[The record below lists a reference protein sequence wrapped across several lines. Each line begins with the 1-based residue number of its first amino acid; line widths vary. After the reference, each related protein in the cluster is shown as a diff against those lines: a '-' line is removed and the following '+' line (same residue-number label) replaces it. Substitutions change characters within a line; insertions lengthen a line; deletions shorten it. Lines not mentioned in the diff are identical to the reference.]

1 MRGTYHKNMR
11 VYRKT
16 IANVERSV
24 RREAERNA
32 LSELLEEALGEGVAL
47 EHLPDGRPI
56 LSSHPKT
63 HISISHTEGLV
74 MLALSDKPIGVDVE
88 LRCRQTEVAVKRLVS
103 PVLARAMQGL
113 NAVYTD
119 KNLIYTIAWT
129 AMEALYKLVTESEVL
144 SNFSYVPKSLCLDL
158 QGRTFSLKA
167 RCKKIPDVSLSVNGV
182 IEDNYIYALA
192 TYDERAL

>member
-1 MRGTYHKNMR
+1 MR

-16 IANVERSV
+16 IANVERSE

-32 LSELLEEALGEGVAL
+32 LSILLQEALGEGVAL

-56 LSSHPKT
+56 LSNHPGT
-63 HISISHTEGLV
+63 YISISHTEGLV
-74 MLALSDKPIGVDVE
+74 MLVLSDKPIGVDVE

-103 PVLARAMQGL
+103 PILARAMQCL
-113 NAVYTD
+113 TAALSD

-129 AMEALYKLVTESEVL
+129 AMEALYKLVPESEVL
-144 SNFSYVPKSLCLDL
+144 SDFSYLPKSLCLDL
-158 QGRTFSLKA
+158 QERTFSLSA
-167 RCKKIPDVSLSVNGV
+167 RCKKIPDVSLSVHGV

-192 TYDERAL
+192 TYDEQGL

>member
-1 MRGTYHKNMR
+1 MC

-16 IANVERSV
+16 IANVERSE

-32 LSELLEEALGEGVAL
+32 LSILLQEALGEGVAL
-47 EHLPDGRPI
+47 KHLPDGRPV
-56 LSSHPKT
+56 LSSHPET

-74 MLALSDKPIGVDVE
+74 MLALSDKSIGVDVE

-103 PVLARAMQGL
+103 PVLARAMQCL
-113 NAVYTD
+113 TAALSD

-129 AMEALYKLVTESEVL
+129 AMEALYKLVPESEVL
-144 SNFSYVPKSLCLDL
+144 SDFSYLPKSLCLDL
-158 QGRTFSLKA
+158 KGRTFSLRA
-167 RCKKIPDVSLSVNGV
+167 RYKKIPDVSLFVHGV

-192 TYDERAL
+192 AYDEQGL

>member
-1 MRGTYHKNMR
+1 MR
-11 VYRKT
+11 VYRRT
-16 IANVERSV
+16 IANVERSE

-32 LSELLEEALGEGVAL
+32 LSILLHEALGEGVAL
-47 EHLPDGRPI
+47 EHLPDGRPV
-56 LSSHPKT
+56 LSSHPGT

-103 PVLARAMQGL
+103 PVLARAMQRL

-119 KNLIYTIAWT
+119 KNLIYMIAWT
-129 AMEALYKLVTESEVL
+129 AMEALYKLVPESEVL
-144 SNFSYVPKSLCLDL
+144 SDFSYLPKSLCLDL
-158 QGRTFSLKA
+158 KGRTFSLRA
-167 RCKKIPDVSLSVNGV
+167 RYKKIPDVSLFVHGV

-192 TYDERAL
+192 TYDEQGL

>member
-1 MRGTYHKNMR
+1 MR
-11 VYRKT
+11 VYRRS
-16 IANVERSV
+16 IANVERSE

-32 LSELLEEALGEGVAL
+32 LSILLQEALGEGVAL
-47 EHLPDGRPI
+47 EYLPDGRPV
-56 LSSHPKT
+56 LSSHPET

-103 PVLARAMQGL
+103 PVLARAMQCL
-113 NAVYTD
+113 NAALSD

-129 AMEALYKLVTESEVL
+129 AMEALYKLVPESEVL
-144 SNFSYVPKSLCLDL
+144 SDFSYLPKSLCLDL
-158 QGRTFSLKA
+158 QGRTFSLSA
-167 RCKKIPDVSLSVNGV
+167 RCKKIPDVSLSVHGV

-192 TYDERAL
+192 TYDEQGL

>member
-11 VYRKT
+11 VYRRK
-16 IANVERSV
+16 IANVERSE

-32 LSELLEEALGEGVAL
+32 LSNLLEDAFGVGITL

-56 LSSHPKT
+56 LSNHPKT

-129 AMEALYKLVTESEVL
+129 AMEALYKLVPESEVL
-144 SNFSYVPKSLCLDL
+144 SDFIYVPKSLCLDL
-158 QGRTFSLKA
+158 QGRTFSLRA

-192 TYDERAL
+192 TYDE

>member
-1 MRGTYHKNMR
+1 MR

-32 LSELLEEALGEGVAL
+32 LSELLEEALGVGITL
-47 EHLPDGRPI
+47 EHLPNGRPI

-63 HISISHTEGLV
+63 NISISHTDGLV

-88 LRCRQTEVAVKRLVS
+88 LRCRQTEVAVKRLIS
-103 PVLARAMQGL
+103 PILARAMQGL

-129 AMEALYKLVTESEVL
+129 AMEALYKLVPESEVL
-144 SNFSYVPKSLCLDL
+144 SDFSYVPKSLCLDL
-158 QGRTFSLKA
+158 QGRTFSLRA

-192 TYDERAL
+192 TYDEQAL

>member
-11 VYRKT
+11 VYRKL

-32 LSELLEEALGEGVAL
+32 LSELLEEALGVGITL
-47 EHLPDGRPI
+47 EHLSDGRPI

-63 HISISHTEGLV
+63 NISISHTDGLV

-129 AMEALYKLVTESEVL
+129 AMEALYKLVPESEVL
-144 SNFSYVPKSLCLDL
+144 SDFSYLTKSLCLDL
-158 QGRTFSLKA
+158 QGRTFSLRA
-167 RCKKIPDVSLSVNGV
+167 RYKKIPDVSLFVHGV

-192 TYDERAL
+192 TYDEQGL

>member
-1 MRGTYHKNMR
+1 MR

>member
-16 IANVERSV
+16 IADVERSE

-32 LSELLEEALGEGVAL
+32 LSELLEEALGEGAVL
-47 EHLPDGRPI
+47 EHLSDGRPI
-56 LSSHPKT
+56 LRSHPET
-63 HISISHTEGLV
+63 HISISHTDGLV

-129 AMEALYKLVTESEVL
+129 AMEALYKLVPESEVL
-144 SNFSYVPKSLCLDL
+144 SDFSYAPKSLCLDL
-158 QGRTFSLKA
+158 QGRTFSLRV

-192 TYDERAL
+192 TYEE

>member
-1 MRGTYHKNMR
+1 MC

-16 IANVERSV
+16 IANVERSE

-32 LSELLEEALGEGVAL
+32 LSILLQEALGEGVAL
-47 EHLPDGRPI
+47 AYLPDGRPV
-56 LSSHPKT
+56 LSSHPET

-88 LRCRQTEVAVKRLVS
+88 LRRRQTEVAVKRLVS

-129 AMEALYKLVTESEVL
+129 AMEALYKLVPESEIL
-144 SNFSYVPKSLCLDL
+144 SDFSYLSKSLCLDL
-158 QGRTFSLKA
+158 QGQTFSLRA
-167 RCKKIPDVSLSVNGV
+167 RCKKIPDVSLSVHGV
-182 IEDNYIYALA
+182 IEDNYVYALA
-192 TYDERAL
+192 AYDEQGL

>member
-1 MRGTYHKNMR
+1 MR

-16 IANVERSV
+16 IANVERSE

-32 LSELLEEALGEGVAL
+32 LSELLEEAFGKGAVL
-47 EHLPDGRPI
+47 EHLSDGRPI
-56 LSSHPKT
+56 LRSHPET
-63 HISISHTEGLV
+63 HISISHTDGLV

-113 NAVYTD
+113 NTVYTD

-129 AMEALYKLVTESEVL
+129 AMEALYKLVPESEVL
-144 SNFSYVPKSLCLDL
+144 SDFSYVPKSLCLDS
-158 QGRTFSLKA
+158 QGWTFSLRA

-192 TYDERAL
+192 TYDEQAL

>member
-1 MRGTYHKNMR
+1 MR

-16 IANVERSV
+16 IANVERSE

-32 LSELLEEALGEGVAL
+32 LSILLQEALGEGVAL

-56 LSSHPKT
+56 LSNHPET

-103 PVLARAMQGL
+103 PVLARAIQCL
-113 NAVYTD
+113 NAAALSD

-129 AMEALYKLVTESEVL
+129 AMEALYKLVPESEVL
-144 SNFSYVPKSLCLDL
+144 SDFSYLPKSLCLDL
-158 QGRTFSLKA
+158 EGRTFSLRA
-167 RCKKIPDVSLSVNGV
+167 RCKKIPDVSLFVHGV

-192 TYDERAL
+192 TYDKQGL